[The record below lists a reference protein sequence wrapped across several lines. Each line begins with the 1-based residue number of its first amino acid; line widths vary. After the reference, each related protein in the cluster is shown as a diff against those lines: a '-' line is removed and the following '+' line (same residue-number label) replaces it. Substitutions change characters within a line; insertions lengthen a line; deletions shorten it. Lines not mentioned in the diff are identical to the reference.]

1 MRALARSGERRFLR
15 EGFASVLALALALA
29 ATLGPG
35 AVPVAGQHVPSLAEL
50 RQDDRGVHAGQAS
63 AGSPHDRRLLYQ
75 SGWTVRA
82 GAHDAPASV
91 ADSEPVA
98 GTLRVLVIPALF
110 ADSPEPVFSSD
121 HLRAALFDG
130 PSAQGTIGD
139 LYHEASRGALT
150 VAGTVVPWYRAGL
163 TLAEVRG
170 GDFADGAPPRTGEYL
185 LEAIAAVD
193 QSLDLGQFD
202 NDGPDGVPNSGDDDG
217 TVDSVFF
224 LYHEVGA
231 HCGGTGPWPHFGG
244 LAPWNGDVP
253 YASDDARPDG
263 APVEVNGYVLS
274 TAVDCAGQDIGAMPV
289 ASHELGHVLGL
300 PDFYHPIEGS
310 QPTERRWVLG
320 CWDLMAAGAW
330 GCGPSDQVSGNF
342 GPTGFAP
349 WSKERLGW
357 LEVQEVGSVLHEE
370 FVLEP
375 VQSSGRVLKLPLDS
389 TGTES
394 FVVEYRTRM
403 GFDRHLPASGVLI
416 YHWDEDGRRWPDPD
430 SAQTYLFSLVEA
442 DGNRTLQ
449 RTHPQ
454 GGNRG
459 EAGDAWA
466 ADGRPASFSNAT
478 QPRALRA
485 SGLPST
491 VTLHDIRIE
500 GGAAR
505 LRISTAEQTT
515 VIGAD
520 ELPPGQVR
528 EPYEQRLAVGG
539 GAPPYILSSHPELP
553 LGITVAVSGEELVVS
568 GTPVSTGDYEGD
580 VVIRDARGFRTPS
593 PFGLLVASLGL
604 AVDRLVA
611 PFLGSEALPPSEE
624 DSEIL
629 DNDGNR
635 NGQYD
640 VGDLRAQL
648 VGR

>member
-1 MRALARSGERRFLR
+1 MSALMLGRHRRALLAGI
-15 EGFASVLALALALA
+15 GAAAALAVC
-29 ATLGPG
+29 LGPG
-35 AVPVAGQHVPSLAEL
+35 TAKVAGQHVPSLTEL
-50 RQDDRGVHAGQAS
+50 QRRGLVGQAGG
-63 AGSPHDRRLLYQ
+63 APVGSSDERQLLYR

-82 GAHDAPASV
+82 EAGAAAL
-91 ADSEPVA
+91 PVS
-98 GTLRVLVIPALF
+98 GTLQVLVVPALF
-110 ADSPEPVFSSD
+110 ADSPEPFFSAED
-121 HLRAALFDG
+121 LQTALFDG
-130 PSAQGTIGD
+130 PTTQGTIRE
-139 LYHEASRGALT
+139 LYQEASRGALDISGT
-150 VAGTVVPWYRAGL
+150 VAPWHRTAL

-170 GDFADGAPPRTGEYL
+170 GDFASGEPPRTGEYL
-185 LEAIAAVD
+185 LQAIATVD
-193 QSLDLGQFD
+193 QSVDLGQFD
-202 NDGPDGVPNSGDDDG
+202 NDGPDGIPNSGDDDG
-217 TVDSVFF
+217 IVDSVFF

-244 LAPWNGDVP
+244 LAPWNGDTP
-253 YASDDARPDG
+253 YASDDTRPDDT
-263 APVEVNGYVLS
+263 PIEVNGYVLS
-274 TAVDCAGQDIGAMPV
+274 TVVDCSGQQIGAMPV

-330 GCGPSDQVSGNF
+330 GCGPSDQITGNF
-342 GPTGFAP
+342 GPTGLAP

-357 LEVQEVGSVLHEE
+357 LEVHEVGSVLHEE

-389 TGTES
+389 AGTES
-394 FVVEYRTRM
+394 FVVEYRPRT

-416 YHWDEDGRRWPDPD
+416 YHWDEDGRRWPNPD
-430 SAQTYLFSLVEA
+430 SAQSYLFSVVEA
-442 DGNRTLQ
+442 DANSTLQ

-466 ADGRPASFSNAT
+466 ADGQPASFSNAT

-491 VTLHDIRIE
+491 VTLHDIRVE
-500 GGAAR
+500 GAVAR
-505 LRISTAEQTT
+505 LRLSTAEDVT

-520 ELPPGQVR
+520 ALPPAQVR
-528 EPYEQRLAVGG
+528 EPYEGRLAVGG
-539 GAPPYILSSHPELP
+539 GALPYILSSRPDLP
-553 LGITVAVSGEELVVS
+553 LGVTVALIEEELVVS
-568 GTPVSTGDYEGD
+568 GVPMSTGVFEGE

-593 PFGLLVASLGL
+593 PFNLVVASLGL
-604 AVDRLVA
+604 AVDHLLST
-611 PFLGSEALPPSEE
+611 FLANGAAPPSDE
-624 DSEIL
+624 DLEIL